1 MQTTHHKIT
10 GRCKKDLTGPFISRF
25 EATILFVEC
34 ENKTLH
40 ITLDLWA
47 LSKLA
52 VKNRYPLLSIDELL
66 DHCRLPG
73 LSSVALCQH
82 MIANVLTQR
91 SQKPTRQLIK

>member
-1 MQTTHHKIT
+1 MQMTHHKIT

-25 EATILFVEC
+25 EATILYVEC

-40 ITLDLWA
+40 ITLDLWG

-66 DHCRLPG
+66 GQLPG
-73 LSSVALCQH
+73 LSSAALCQH
-82 MIANVLTQR
+82 MIANVLKQR
-91 SQKPTRQLIK
+91 SQKPARQLIK